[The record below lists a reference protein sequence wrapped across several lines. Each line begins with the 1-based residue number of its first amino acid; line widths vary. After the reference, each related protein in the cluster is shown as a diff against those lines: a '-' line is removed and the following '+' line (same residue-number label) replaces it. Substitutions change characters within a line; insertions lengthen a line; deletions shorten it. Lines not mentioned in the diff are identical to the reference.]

1 MPVTMDPDASI
12 KAGAAGADSV
22 QPLALAM
29 ILPGRQSSRCR
40 GNDGF
45 FYSPEC
51 DRASGVSMWGLLLLV
66 ALEPPTRRVRR
77 WGGRGRAGRGRGVD
91 GDQPVDDAGALADLP
106 VQLTAARCA
115 RR

>member
-40 GNDGF
+40 GNDR
-45 FYSPEC
+45 Y
-51 DRASGVSMWGLLLLV
+51 
-66 ALEPPTRRVRR
+66 PTRPRSAAAHGAMQVTVS
-77 WGGRGRAGRGRGVD
+77 GNNAGKITPLLSHASSD
-91 GDQPVDDAGALADLP
+91 G
-106 VQLTAARCA
+106 ARCTTLA
-115 RR
+115 AGYHHHRWKD